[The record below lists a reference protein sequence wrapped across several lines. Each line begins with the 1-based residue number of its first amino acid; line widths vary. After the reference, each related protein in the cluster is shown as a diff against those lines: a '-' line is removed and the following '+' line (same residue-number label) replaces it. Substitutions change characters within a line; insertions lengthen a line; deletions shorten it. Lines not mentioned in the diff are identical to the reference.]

1 MTNQTNLGPGDSD
14 ALLHS
19 SFACGYLA
27 DSVVIR
33 YTGRSPV
40 VALTIAGSDNS
51 AGAGIQ
57 ADLKTFSAHH
67 VYGLTA
73 LTCVVA
79 EVPGKVS
86 RIQAVDLEV
95 VREQV
100 ALSFEAFPVA
110 ALKTGMLFSREIV
123 ELVAE
128 LYGALPGPRPLLVV
142 DPVMVASSGD
152 PLLSAGAVTAYRER
166 LFPLAAV
173 VTPNLDEARALLD
186 GAEIPDLAALNEA
199 GHAMCARFGVPFL
212 MKGGHLAHGGT
223 GQAVDLLVWPGGE
236 VESFSA
242 PFTAGVQTHGTGCT
256 YAAAVTAGLAH
267 GRPLAEAVRR
277 AKGYVSAAVA
287 GFHRWERPGR
297 GAATDALNHF
307 PATGSTA

>member
-1 MTNQTNLGPGDSD
+1 M
-14 ALLHS
+14 
-19 SFACGYLA
+19 
-27 DSVVIR
+27 
-33 YTGRSPV
+33 SPFS

-57 ADLKTFSAHH
+57 ADLKTFSAHG

-86 RIQAVDLEV
+86 RIQAVDQEV

-100 ALSFEAFPVA
+100 VLSFEAFPVA
-110 ALKTGMLFSREIV
+110 ALKTGMLFSRENV

-128 LYGALPGPRPLLVV
+128 LYGALPGPRPPLVV

-152 PLLSAGAVTAYRER
+152 SLLSAGAVAAYRER
-166 LFPLAAV
+166 LFPLATV

-186 GAEIPDLAALNEA
+186 GAEIPDLAALGEA
-199 GHAMCARFGVPFL
+199 GHTLCARFGVSFL
-212 MKGGHLAHGGT
+212 MKGGHLARGG
-223 GQAVDLLVWPGGE
+223 GDRAVDLLVRPGGGKAE
-236 VESFSA
+236 LFSA
-242 PFTAGVQTHGTGCT
+242 PFTPGVQTHGTGCT

-297 GAATDALNHF
+297 AAATDALDHF